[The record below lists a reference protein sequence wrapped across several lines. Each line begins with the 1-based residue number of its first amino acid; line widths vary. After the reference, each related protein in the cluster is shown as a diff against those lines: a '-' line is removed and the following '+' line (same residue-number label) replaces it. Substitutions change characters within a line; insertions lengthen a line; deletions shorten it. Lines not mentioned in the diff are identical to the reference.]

1 MDLARL
7 EKNLTDNIKEAQLK
21 LGFDDRPMS
30 LNYTSDSLRRLL
42 GAEPTN
48 DVLSQFADFALP
60 RLGKLSFREIKGG
73 ICITIPAEGTSYV
86 NNLTGYDF
94 LEELIKTVGRHG
106 IFMADVIAVFKRYS
120 DNAVIED
127 SKAEDFDILA
137 YFPDKR
143 PDEYFYCLTEEPCID
158 GGCHVIYH
166 RFIRED
172 FEELF
177 AD

>member
-30 LNYTSDSLRRLL
+30 LNYTSDSLSRLL
-42 GAEPTN
+42 DAEPTS
-48 DVLSQFADFALP
+48 DVLSHFANFAFP
-60 RLGKLSFREIKGG
+60 RLGKLSFRKMNGG
-73 ICITIPAEGTSYV
+73 ICITVPAEGTSYV
-86 NNLTGYDF
+86 NSLTGYDF
-94 LEELIKTVGRHG
+94 LEELIKKVSSHG
-106 IFMADVIAVFKRYS
+106 IVMEDVIAVFKRYA
-120 DNAVIED
+120 DNAVIEV

-143 PDEYFYCLTEEPCID
+143 PDEYFYCLTEEPCIG

-177 AD
+177 S